1 MALLVLGVAGR
12 AIMNVQEQIRNASG
26 PEQVEEQD
34 FQLAY
39 NDMGLCKHP
48 FALKK
53 MDIHRFLEVSIHD
66 GIVDQA
72 ISILCSK

>member
-1 MALLVLGVAGR
+1 
-12 AIMNVQEQIRNASG
+12 MNVQEQIRNASG
-26 PEQVEEQD
+26 REQVEEQD

-39 NDMGLCKHP
+39 NDMDLCKLP

-53 MDIHRFLEVSIHD
+53 MDIHRFLGVSIHD